1 MSNPYYNAQ
10 PRATSIGYGPGYNP
24 YALAY
29 YPGSAGSSIV
39 GADAAAPATESF
51 LDKTKAFLN
60 DDKPLG
66 VKNGYLLAGAAVIGL
81 VWYGS
86 SEGWFGR

>member
-10 PRATSIGYGPGYNP
+10 PRATSIGYGAGYNP

-39 GADAAAPATESF
+39 GVEPAAGTEKGF
-51 LDKTKAFLN
+51 FDKTKEFLN

-66 VKNGYLLAGAAVIGL
+66 VKNGYVLAGAAAVGL
-81 VWYGS
+81 LWYGM
-86 SEGWFGR
+86 SEGWFR